1 MADPLG
7 ISTGQGKGRAQV
19 FGNTYN
25 DYFAE
30 KVKTGT
36 EEKKTQQAE
45 LAKLQAADGLWDR
58 DNELFKPKIEALR
71 KYYREN
77 ARKIIKG
84 DFDATTN
91 LQAMKD
97 DLTQFIGSSKASK
110 EFFVDLKKKIVDNP
124 NDYSDATKAR
134 MDEYQ
139 RTGGRFDND
148 ISFFSKYKASDTID
162 SLSDKV
168 KSAGYDL
175 DNITY
180 GTDPSGKTY
189 MIDKSGQNVDID
201 KLVNSVISAEES
213 NYGDNQ
219 VSEYWNQPGKKDQ
232 LKETLTSLMGEKR
245 GTKYSPTER
254 EPYSATKIK
263 DQANRRKI
271 LTNNVKY
278 NTKEALAELGNLKG
292 QKNKD
297 SGNTLTDIR
306 ILEPGERGALNRTLY
321 VEYDDGSV
329 DYMDV
334 TDKGFDTEFNAFV
347 SSTGESVIVSDDDL
361 AQVPDAAIPK
371 GYSIPKGKGAMLS
384 NDLNNLMS
392 GDDLDDRLKG
402 YTNRVVLSKSIFSR
416 SLRSKIGDPLTTSD
430 STDKIS
436 GLLTDVFSG
445 KNYKG
450 GKVQKITYEDNSVDP
465 DEYKVV
471 YLDSKGKEQEVLIK
485 ATDKEGVAEL
495 SGMKKTKGTKVKVG
509 EESVSSKNNSKKV
522 NKKTAAS
529 KYFNK

>member
-1 MADPLG
+1 M
-7 ISTGQGKGRAQV
+7 
-19 FGNTYN
+19 
-25 DYFAE
+25 
-30 KVKTGT
+30 
-36 EEKKTQQAE
+36 
-45 LAKLQAADGLWDR
+45 
-58 DNELFKPKIEALR
+58 
-71 KYYREN
+71 
-77 ARKIIKG
+77 
-84 DFDATTN
+84 
-91 LQAMKD
+91 
-97 DLTQFIGSSKASK
+97 
-110 EFFVDLKKKIVDNP
+110 
-124 NDYSDATKAR
+124 
-134 MDEYQ
+134 
-139 RTGGRFDND
+139 
-148 ISFFSKYKASDTID
+148 
-162 SLSDKV
+162 
-168 KSAGYDL
+168 
-175 DNITY
+175 
-180 GTDPSGKTY
+180 
-189 MIDKSGQNVDID
+189 
-201 KLVNSVISAEES
+201 
-213 NYGDNQ
+213 
-219 VSEYWNQPGKKDQ
+219 
-232 LKETLTSLMGEKR
+232 
-245 GTKYSPTER
+245 
-254 EPYSATKIK
+254 
-263 DQANRRKI
+263 
-271 LTNNVKY
+271 
-278 NTKEALAELGNLKG
+278 AELGNLKG
-292 QKNKD
+292 QKNRD
-297 SGNTLTDIR
+297 SGSTITDIR
-306 ILEPGERGALNRTLY
+306 VLEPGERGALNRTVY

-334 TDKGFDTEFNAFV
+334 TDKGFNTEFNAFI
-347 SSTGESVIVSDDDL
+347 SSTGESEKLSDDDL
-361 AQVPDAAIPK
+361 SQVPDADIPE

-402 YTNRVVLSKSIFSR
+402 YTNRVVLSKSIFSK